1 MVLIMMTKATVIK
14 PMIMILRGTIM
25 IASTAITDVAD
36 DNDNEDDC

>member
-1 MVLIMMTKATVIK
+1 MVLILMTKAAVIK